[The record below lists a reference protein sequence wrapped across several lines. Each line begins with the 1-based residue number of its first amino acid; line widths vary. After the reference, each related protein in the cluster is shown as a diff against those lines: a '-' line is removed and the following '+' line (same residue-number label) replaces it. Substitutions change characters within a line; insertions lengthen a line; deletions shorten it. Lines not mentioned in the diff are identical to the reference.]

1 MVAEIRRARV
11 ADAEDYSKIRLEA
24 LRVAPDAFGSV
35 YEDVAKFPM
44 SRFEEQLRNGCY
56 FLAYDSAN
64 VIGTSSYAQFSL
76 NRRRHAGLYGMFVTP
91 RWQGQGVAT
100 ELVNAV
106 RQQARLG
113 GYRELY
119 LSVNPAVAR
128 AVAFY
133 EREGFLDTGER
144 EPMRRDP
151 SVSLVTMKVPVE
163 R

>member
-1 MVAEIRRARV
+1 MAVEIRRARV
-11 ADAEDYSKIRLEA
+11 ADADDYSKIRLEA

-35 YEDVAKFPM
+35 HEDVAKFPT
-44 SRFEEQLRNGCY
+44 SRFEEQLRNGCF
-56 FLAYDSAN
+56 FLALDDGE

-91 RWQGQGVAT
+91 RWQGQRVAA

-106 RQQARLG
+106 RQQARLD

-119 LSVNPAVAR
+119 LSVNPSMAR

-133 EREGFLDTGER
+133 EREGFRDTGER

-151 SVSLVTMKVPVE
+151 SVSLMTMKAPVE

>member
-1 MVAEIRRARV
+1 MVVDIRRARV
-11 ADAEDYSKIRLEA
+11 ADVEDFAKIRLEA
-24 LRVAPDAFGSV
+24 LLAAPGAFGSV
-35 YEDVAKFPM
+35 HEDVARFPL

-56 FLAYDSAN
+56 FLALDDGE
-64 VIGTSSYAQFSL
+64 VIGTSSYAQFSS

-119 LSVNPAVAR
+119 LSVNPSMAR

-133 EREGFLDTGER
+133 EREGFCDTGER

-151 SVSLVTMKVPVE
+151 SVSLMTMKALVE

>member
-1 MVAEIRRARV
+1 MVVEIRRARV

-24 LRVAPDAFGSV
+24 LLEAPEAFGSV
-35 YEDVAKFPM
+35 HEDVATFPM
-44 SRFEEQLRNGCY
+44 SRFEEQLRNGFY
-56 FLAYDSAN
+56 FLAYDGGD
-64 VIGTSSYAQFSL
+64 VIGTSSYAPFSL

-91 RWQGQGVAT
+91 RWQGHGVAT

-106 RQQARLG
+106 RQQARLAG
-113 GYRELY
+113 HRELY

-133 EREGFLDTGER
+133 EREGFLDTGAR

-151 SVSLVTMKVPVE
+151 SVLLMTMKAAVE

>member
-1 MVAEIRRARV
+1 MAVEIRRARV

-35 YEDVAKFPM
+35 HEDVAKFPT

-56 FLAYDSAN
+56 FLALDDGE
-64 VIGTSSYAQFSL
+64 VIGTTSYAQFSL

-91 RWQGQGVAT
+91 PRQGQGVAS

-119 LSVNPAVAR
+119 LSVNPSMAR

-133 EREGFLDTGER
+133 EREGFRDTGER

-151 SVSLVTMKVPVE
+151 SVSLMTMKAAVE

>member
-1 MVAEIRRARV
+1 MINIHRARV
-11 ADAEDYSKIRLEA
+11 ADAEDYAKIRVEA
-24 LRVAPDAFGSV
+24 LLEAPDAFGSIH
-35 YEDVAKFPM
+35 EEVALFPIG
-44 SRFEEQLRNGCY
+44 RFEEQLRNGCY
-56 FLAYDSAN
+56 FLAYDGDE
-64 VIGTSSYAQFSL
+64 VVGTSSYARYSL

-106 RQQARLG
+106 RHQAHLG

-119 LSVNPAVAR
+119 LSVNPAMAR

-133 EREGFLDTGER
+133 EREGFRDTGER

-151 SVSLVTMKVPVE
+151 SVLLMTMKAPVE

>member
-1 MVAEIRRARV
+1 MVVEIRRARV
-11 ADAEDYSKIRLEA
+11 ADAEDYATIRLEA

-35 YEDVAKFPM
+35 YEDVAKFPLN
-44 SRFEEQLRNGCY
+44 RFEEQLRNGCY
-56 FLAYDSAN
+56 FLAYDDDG
-64 VIGTSSYAQFSL
+64 VIGTSSYAQYSS

-91 RWQGQGVAT
+91 HWQGQGVAA

-106 RQQARLG
+106 RQRARLG

-119 LSVNPAVAR
+119 LSVNPAMAR

-133 EREGFLDTGER
+133 EREGFRDTGER
-144 EPMRRDP
+144 EPMRRDS
-151 SVSLVTMKVPVE
+151 SVSLMTMKAHVE

>member
-1 MVAEIRRARV
+1 MVVEIRRARV
-11 ADAEDYSKIRLEA
+11 ADAEDYAKIRLEA

-35 YEDVAKFPM
+35 HEDVDKFSM

-56 FLAYDSAN
+56 FLAYDSGE

-100 ELVNAV
+100 ALVNAV

-133 EREGFLDTGER
+133 GREGFSDTGER
-144 EPMRRDP
+144 APMRRDP
-151 SVSLVTMKVPVE
+151 SVSLMTMKVPVE

>member
-1 MVAEIRRARV
+1 MAVEIRRARV

-24 LRVAPDAFGSV
+24 LRVAPAAFGSV
-35 YEDVAKFPM
+35 HEDVAKFPT

-56 FLAYDSAN
+56 FLAYESGK

-91 RWQGQGVAT
+91 RWQGQGVAA

-119 LSVNPAVAR
+119 LSVNPSMVR

-133 EREGFLDTGER
+133 EREGFRDTGER

-151 SVSLVTMKVPVE
+151 SIALMTMKAAVE
-163 R
+163 G

>member
-1 MVAEIRRARV
+1 MVVEIRRARV
-11 ADAEDYSKIRLEA
+11 ADAQEYSKIRLEA
-24 LRVAPDAFGSV
+24 LQVAAGAFGSV
-35 YEDVAKFPM
+35 HEDVSKFPV

-56 FLAYDSAN
+56 FLALDDGE
-64 VIGTSSYAQFSL
+64 VIGTSSYAQFSS

-100 ELVNAV
+100 ELLNAV

-119 LSVNPAVAR
+119 LSVNPSMAR

-133 EREGFLDTGER
+133 QREGFRDTGER

-151 SVSLVTMKVPVE
+151 SIALMTMKASVE
-163 R
+163 S